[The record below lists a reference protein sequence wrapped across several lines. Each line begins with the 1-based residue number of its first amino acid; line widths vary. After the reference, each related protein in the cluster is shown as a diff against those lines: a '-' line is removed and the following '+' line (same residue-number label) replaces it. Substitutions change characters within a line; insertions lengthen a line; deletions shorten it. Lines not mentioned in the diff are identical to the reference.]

1 VETARELSRRF
12 SEPHPRPFYD
22 RPAEPLARALLGAF
36 LLRKRPSGW
45 SAARLVE
52 TEAYSSGDPA
62 SHAFRGPTERNRS
75 MFGLP
80 GTLYVYRIHQVH
92 CANAV
97 GRRGEAV
104 LLRAAEPRTPDL
116 GNVSGPGR
124 LCRAFGITRE
134 DDGRDLTAD
143 GELRI
148 VPGPAPREPIVA
160 LPRVGI
166 SRATE
171 VLARFAL
178 AGNRWVSAPRPPAPG
193 AEAPLGSPPGPGLG
207 RRPTPPAPRPRRSSG
222 PA

>member
-1 VETARELSRRF
+1 VEDRTTFARRF
-12 SEPHPRPFYD
+12 RDPFPRAFYD
-22 RPAEPLARALLGAF
+22 RPAPALARALLGAI
-36 LLRKRPSGW
+36 LLRRRGTGG

-52 TEAYSSGDPA
+52 TEAYSADDPA

-75 MFGLP
+75 MFGMP

-104 LLRAAEPRTPDL
+104 LLRAAEPHTPDL
-116 GNVSGPGR
+116 GNTSGPGR
-124 LCRAFGITRE
+124 LCRAFGILHE

-143 GELRI
+143 GEIRI

-193 AEAPLGSPPGPGLG
+193 AEAPLGSPPGPGID